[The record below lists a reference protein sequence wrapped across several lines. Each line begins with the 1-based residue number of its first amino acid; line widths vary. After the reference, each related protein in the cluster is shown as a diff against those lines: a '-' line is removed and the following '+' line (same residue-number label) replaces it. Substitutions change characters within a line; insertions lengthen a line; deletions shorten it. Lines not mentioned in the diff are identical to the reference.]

1 MTTHTAPKDK
11 FAQAQDIINSCVHCG
26 FCLATCPTYKLT
38 GNELDSPRG
47 RIYQINTLLET
58 GEAKSETITHLDRC
72 LTCQSCETTCPS
84 GVKYTSLLDYAKNY
98 IEQNNLRATSQ
109 SWKIKFLVW
118 FFSNPFLTGTS
129 FFLYRLIAPLLPL
142 ALKRSL
148 PAKRRFPV
156 PSSGRGHAKKVVIVQ
171 GCVQNS
177 MLPAIN
183 QAAENILVRLGYRVE
198 RLHSCCGA
206 LALHAS
212 QEQQA
217 EATMLGVLDKI
228 AAMSEQPE
236 AIIMSASACS
246 LQLKKYPQLLEGITS
261 NEQLEKM
268 TDKVFDIS
276 EFLLQIHRQRPLALA
291 HKEKLK
297 TLDYNFHSPCT
308 LTHGLKATDS
318 LAQFLQELGLDL
330 QFSAEPHICCG
341 SAGLYSILQQDFSKK
356 LLANKLASF
365 ANPQKQLITANIGC
379 LSHLNQKT
387 SKDVLH
393 FIEVL
398 EKAGIGYKDNH
409 QETKKIA

>member
-1 MTTHTAPKDK
+1 MTTHTAPRDK
-11 FAQAQDIINSCVHCG
+11 LAEAQEIINSCVHCG

-58 GEAKSETITHLDRC
+58 SDAKSETITHLDRC

-84 GVKYTSLLDYAKNY
+84 GVRYTSLLDYAKNY

-118 FFSNPFLTGTS
+118 FFSNPFLTATS
-129 FFLYRLIAPLLPL
+129 FFLYRLVSPLLPQS
-142 ALKRSL
+142 LKRSL
-148 PAKRRFPV
+148 PPKRSFPV
-156 PSSGRGHAKKVVIVQ
+156 LSSGKAHAKKVIIVQ
-171 GCVQNS
+171 GCVQNP

-183 QAAENILVRLGYRVE
+183 QASENILVRLGYRVE

-217 EATMLGVLDKI
+217 EQTMLGVLGKI
-228 AAMSEQPE
+228 ADMSERPE

-246 LQLKKYPQLLEGITS
+246 LQLKKYPQLLEGIAS
-261 NEQLEKM
+261 SEQLAMVEN
-268 TDKVFDIS
+268 KVFDIS
-276 EFLLQIHRQRPLALA
+276 EFLLHIHRQSPLTLTS
-291 HKEKLK
+291 KEKLDR
-297 TLDYNFHSPCT
+297 LDYNFHSPCT

-318 LAQFLQELGLDL
+318 LAHFLQELGLDL

-387 SKDVLH
+387 PSDVLH
-393 FIEVL
+393 FIELL
-398 EKAGIGYKDNH
+398 EKAGLDYHKD
-409 QETKKIA
+409 TKALSA